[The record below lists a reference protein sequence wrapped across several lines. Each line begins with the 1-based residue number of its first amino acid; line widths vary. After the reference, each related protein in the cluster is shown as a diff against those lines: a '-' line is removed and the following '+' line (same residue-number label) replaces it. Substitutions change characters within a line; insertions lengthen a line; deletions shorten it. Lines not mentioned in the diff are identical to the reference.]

1 MKCCY
6 NIFNKGGNMKP
17 KVIAK
22 KTHEWVKKDGK
33 IIGIKCLVCGLTSY
47 GEDDIKH
54 KYCGRCHIFHKG

>member
-1 MKCCY
+1 
-6 NIFNKGGNMKP
+6 MKP